1 MYNKNVVPLW
11 CLKSKG
17 SINHLKKQTAM
28 NWNELLKRVK
38 AKGYKFYKHGGK
50 HDIYVH
56 PDTGD
61 TVTIERHWS
70 QEVRPGLMKRI
81 LSQIGE

>member
-1 MYNKNVVPLW
+1 MLYLCTVL
-11 CLKSKG
+11 
-17 SINHLKKQTAM
+17 IKQQNAM
-28 NWNELLKRVK
+28 NWNELLKKVK